1 VSCPIPVAD
10 AHFVVLASHVGPTD
24 QTTDPHSIP
33 SQRGHGLDEGVEP
46 PSQSILGEVSG
57 HEAQSSARS
66 SDSPGQG
73 RPRPQRCSGASS
85 ATSAVI
91 LAIASGPAPNNRAS
105 GEGSTAPS
113 LMDVVT
119 AAAAGSLAWSP
130 CAAAPPRL
138 SSGALGVE
146 HTPPPTRATPRPA
159 GQGAGQTLSDLCE
172 LFSAQVMTSVVSK
185 AAR

>member
-66 SDSPGQG
+66 SDSPGHG
-73 RPRPQRCSGASS
+73 RPRPQRRSGASS
-85 ATSAVI
+85 ATPAVI

-119 AAAAGSLAWSP
+119 AAAAGSLACSP
-130 CAAAPPRL
+130 CAAAPPGCQAGLWAWNTHRHPHGRL
-138 SSGALGVE
+138 HAPQGRGRVKLYQIFASCSQ
-146 HTPPPTRATPRPA
+146 PR
-159 GQGAGQTLSDLCE
+159 
-172 LFSAQVMTSVVSK
+172 
-185 AAR
+185 